1 MNFPSCALDHT
12 EGQPGQNGL
21 VSKTVIP
28 EAAYGGSRARSSLSN
43 PPRKHF

>member
-1 MNFPSCALDHT
+1 MDFPSCALDHA

-28 EAAYGGSRARSSLSN
+28 EAAYGGVTGQIITEQ
-43 PPRKHF
+43 PTEKK